1 MSELKK
7 ISTQEAFPTVGPYS
21 QAIAVG
27 PQLYVSGQIPG
38 DKDGNLVEGSIA
50 DKTKACCANIAAI
63 LKEAGTD
70 VSRVVKV
77 VVFLD
82 DMANFAEMN
91 GEYEKFFAH
100 KPARSCVAVKQLPK
114 GVPVEI
120 ECIAYLG

>member
-1 MSELKK
+1 MADEYNN
-7 ISTQEAFPTVGPYS
+7 TQS

-77 VVFLD
+77 RRDIVSRIHLQGPSSYG
-82 DMANFAEMN
+82 MN
-91 GEYEKFFAH
+91 
-100 KPARSCVAVKQLPK
+100 
-114 GVPVEI
+114 PVS
-120 ECIAYLG
+120 